1 MRLKKLVLHG
11 FKSFA
16 DRTEFRFDA
25 PITGVVGPNGC
36 GKSNVVDAIKWVLG
50 EQSAKSLRGGA
61 MLDVIFNGADARKP
75 ANVAEVELVFENPR
89 RESGDRLLAV
99 DADDVSI
106 TRRLYRDGTSEYL
119 INHAPSRLKDI
130 KEAFLDTGVGV
141 DAYSIIEQGR
151 VARLLEANPVER
163 RQIFEEAA
171 GISRFKM
178 RRKEAQRK
186 LEKVD
191 DNLARLKD
199 ITDEI
204 DRRLRGVRVQAGR
217 ARVYQEYATRLSELR
232 LQHALHEFH
241 TLSTKR
247 ADLTERE
254 ADAKFRMDDA
264 DGQLQTNQNELALK
278 REESEAKNQARQH
291 ASHALVETKARIDQA
306 IQQADYARRQLDQLG
321 EQQVQFASDR
331 ETAEA
336 RLGEVEATIVEVRA
350 ALESLTGSV
359 TEQRQAIEEK
369 LAEHRAAQARANEIN
384 QTLEQHKVQYLDAVR
399 KQSAID
405 GRLNS
410 IESLVA
416 NQQSQQTR
424 LADRLASLGAE
435 SESAQ
440 HRKTEVLAAIEEANG
455 KIADLQTQS
464 DTRTAEASN
473 LGAALKSITERLAG
487 AREHRSGLQ
496 SRQKALQEM
505 ENRREGISDAVK
517 QVLKNREQ
525 YPFFRGLVADLLR
538 VDVEHAKVIEAA
550 LDGRDQ
556 WLVADSTADLRQ
568 YHAQLESLAGR
579 VNVMRAAPELEEVV
593 ELVPWEITG
602 PIASMPGP
610 IEVGIE
616 TSLDL
621 PGSSIN
627 RAPDAETPECDSP
640 RLYKVVTQL
649 ADTLS
654 VGDVECS
661 SKPELFSDLPVQSEI
676 GDRKPQIDWSQY
688 PQSVRL
694 ALDLV
699 RFEPSDKSLAVQLLG
714 TTAIVDSIDDALTL
728 NQDGPAGWRYVTPA
742 GDVLEADGTLRTGP
756 LGASMGI
763 LSRRSELEALA
774 QQIGELD
781 ARINELSQEL
791 SQGNE
796 QARALDQALAA
807 LRQEIYKLNTAKV
820 ELNMQEKQAQQ
831 RLDAIGREQPVVQ
844 REIDGIASQI
854 EKLHAEAET
863 LAGQKQQYADAQVH
877 HQQQVQTLEAEQRT
891 LAEQSRAV
899 AEALT
904 GLRVTLGQLE
914 EKQINA
920 QQRLR
925 SSESQVQQFTQQ
937 IARIASS
944 IEQIE
949 SRREQLQ
956 FDQRGA
962 EQLQES
968 LRARADE
975 LTSHLAELDGQIAE
989 ITGIVKDLA
998 FSVEQAR
1005 EARTEIEQVLHKLQ
1019 IELSE
1024 TGVRLD
1030 SLQQR
1035 VREELSIEIAEK
1047 YAEVNAPV
1055 PVGSQVDGE
1064 GASEEVSQPTVV
1076 DWDAIAAE
1084 IKELRDKIQRLGN
1097 VNLDAIGELE
1107 DLEKRSGEYAA
1118 QLQDLASSKVQ
1129 LEELIEQLNR
1139 DSSVRFE
1146 ETFKAVRENF
1156 QQMFRKLF
1164 GGGKADVILE
1174 TELVDKQA
1182 VLPEGADP
1190 TAGPIMKRV
1199 DAIDAGIEVIAR
1211 PPGKNPVTLSQL
1223 SGGEKAMTCIALLMS
1238 IFKAKPSPFCILD
1251 EVDAPLDEANN
1262 VRFGQI
1268 VQEFLATSQ
1277 FIIITHHKRTMQIAD
1292 TLYGVTQQTQGVST
1306 RVQVKFEQVEAGGR
1320 IKQSAI
1326 DAAQDAE
1333 AVEEEVAA

>member
-75 ANVAEVELVFENPR
+75 ANIAEVELVFENPR
-89 RESGDRLLAV
+89 NASGDRLLTV
-99 DADDVSI
+99 DSDEVSI

-119 INHAPSRLKDI
+119 INNAPSRLKDI

-232 LQHALHEFH
+232 LQHALHEYH

-247 ADLTERE
+247 DQLTERE
-254 ADAKFRMDDA
+254 ADAKFRLDDA
-264 DGQLQTNQNELALK
+264 DGALQSMQNELALK
-278 REESEAKNQARQH
+278 REEADAKNQARQH
-291 ASHALVETKARIDQA
+291 ASHALVETKARVDQA
-306 IQQADYARRQLDQLG
+306 VQQADYARRQLEQLG

-336 RLGEVEATIVEVRA
+336 RLGEVEAMLVEVAA

-416 NQQSQQTR
+416 NQQSQQMR
-424 LADRLASLGAE
+424 LTERLASLGAE
-435 SESAQ
+435 AESAQ
-440 HRKTEVLAAIEEANG
+440 HRKTEVLGAIEEANG
-455 KIADLQTQS
+455 KIADLQQQS
-464 DTRTAEASN
+464 EQRTAEASD
-473 LGAALKSITERLAG
+473 LGAALKDITERLAG

-517 QVLKNREQ
+517 QVLKSKQN

-538 VDVEHAKVIEAA
+538 VDIEHAKVIEAA

-556 WLVADSTADLRQ
+556 WLVADASADLRQ

-579 VNVMRAAPELEEVV
+579 VNVLRAAPELEEVV

-602 PIASMPGP
+602 PVASTPEP
-610 IEVGIE
+610 IDVGIE

-621 PGSSIN
+621 PAHID
-627 RAPDAETPECDSP
+627 RVFEPPECDSP

-654 VGDVECS
+654 TGDVECS
-661 SKPELFSDLPVQSEI
+661 SRPELFSELPFQSEI
-676 GDRKPQIDWSQY
+676 GTGKSEIDSSIF

-699 RFEPSDKSLAVQLLG
+699 RFEPTDKRLAAQLLG
-714 TTAIVDSIDDALTL
+714 TTAIVSSIDDALAL
-728 NQDGPAGWRYVTPA
+728 HQDGPAGWRYVTPA
-742 GDVLEADGTLRTGP
+742 GDVLEPDGTLRTGP
-756 LGASMGI
+756 LGAAMGI

-774 QQIGELD
+774 QQIAELD

-796 QARALDQALAA
+796 QAKSLDQALAA

-820 ELNMQEKQAQQ
+820 ELNMQAQQAQQ
-831 RLDAIGREQPVVQ
+831 RLDAIGREQPAIQ
-844 REIDGIASQI
+844 REIDGIAGQI
-854 EKLHAEAET
+854 EKLHAERET
-863 LAGQKQQYADAQVH
+863 LATQKQQYADAQVH
-877 HQQQVQTLEAEQRT
+877 HQQQVTTLEAEQRALT
-891 LAEQSRAV
+891 EQSRTV

-914 EKQINA
+914 EKQVNA

-925 SSESQVQQFTQQ
+925 SGESQRQQFAQQ
-937 IARIASS
+937 IARIVQS
-944 IEQIE
+944 IAQIDE
-949 SRREQLQ
+949 RREQLQ
-956 FDQRGA
+956 YDERGA
-962 EQLQES
+962 QQLQET
-968 LRARADE
+968 LRAKADE
-975 LTSHLAELDGQIAE
+975 LTAHLAELDGQIAE
-989 ITGIVKDLA
+989 VSGAVKDLA
-998 FSVEQAR
+998 FRVEQAR
-1005 EARTEIEQVLHKLQ
+1005 EERTDVEQLLHKLQ

-1055 PVGSQVDGE
+1055 PVGSVD
-1064 GASEEVSQPTVV
+1064 ASEETGTGLAPGAVTTSV
-1076 DWDAIAAE
+1076 DWDAIASE

-1107 DLEKRSGEYAA
+1107 DLEKRSGEYAS
-1118 QLQDLASSKVQ
+1118 QTLDLSNSKVQ

-1292 TLYGVTQQTQGVST
+1292 TLYGITQQTQGVST
-1306 RVQVKFEQVEAGGR
+1306 RVQVKFEQVENGGR
-1320 IKQSAI
+1320 IKQAAI
-1326 DAAQDAE
+1326 DEAREAE
-1333 AVEEEVAA
+1333 TVEEVAA